1 MGDLLYSNFAQVS
14 ITVAVAVTMAN
25 TSSTL
30 KTTSCL
36 PHNTSNKYKR
46 KCVMNVKKTV
56 NKMMRTRMEEMETMH
71 TTQMLMPTTATTVAV
86 LTNVTRLKTWKIM
99 DTLKHPTTLN
109 VNNWT

>member
-56 NKMMRTRMEEMETMH
+56 NKMMQTRMEEMETMH
-71 TTQMLMPTTATTVAV
+71 TTATTVAV
-86 LTNVTRLKTWKIM
+86 LTNVTRLKTWKKM

-109 VNNWT
+109 